1 MRARHLA
8 TCIVALAASDAA
20 RADHGPRGQVRLTGW
35 HADVEEDGGPR
46 TGGSFQG
53 HLDLTEHL
61 RLDLAHARTLAGP
74 RGGQDLGFASARWR
88 ALHVGGGVVGD
99 DWGLHVGVAP
109 RFAGDPT
116 RWLRLEGGL
125 HLALGAGWLDGRSDR
140 GEARGAWRHASRGG
154 VDVWAA
160 STGGDL
166 TLRLRPHEVVEVAFG
181 AYVDA
186 FAAAARPG
194 DAEPLPS
201 GLARV
206 ARRTDLGVTAALS
219 QGAVGAHGTASLR
232 LLQHTC
238 LVGTRTELWLRYR
251 EAWDW
256 IHLDPVYSVL
266 AEADPFDDVSLL
278 RVPWRTARTVELQVA
293 RTWARERH
301 ALAAVEVRHTVG
313 STTTQDFADRDGW
326 SVGGRVAARWGRV
339 HGAAHARWHLA
350 ASPLE
355 PLLGEM
361 PRLQVGGQV
370 GVLVVARPDL
380 DVALEAGVEHGR
392 QDDWGVPRRGWAAWG
407 GLQISF
413 GGARHAPGATRG
425 RDLPPLEREA
435 LARAPLV
442 PPLPRTGGV
451 ARGAVEL
458 WSARGGAAP
467 RPEAPPSVPQDL
479 QDLLGLDAEDFAHLE
494 DPAREA
500 GLLDGQVTPGEVR
513 ALLDDPAVEEAVE
526 AAVPG
531 LGDVLRELVTRHGD
545 DWRVDGPA
553 LLRQPRATL
562 FSGYGV
568 DSAGVGVGWDSR
580 LTLSRTWA
588 LDGHARYGDGV
599 RDDDAPAPRD
609 RDLLAGGMTLHRGSV
624 LDLAR
629 TRGWQKVS
637 IATREGER
645 HRVVFQGATGW
656 TRAMRWVLSG
666 R

>member
-1 MRARHLA
+1 MRARYLVP
-8 TCIVALAASDAA
+8 CVVALAATVA

-35 HADVEEDGGPR
+35 HADVDEDGGAR
-46 TGGSFQG
+46 SGGTFQG

-74 RGGQDLGFASARWR
+74 RGGQDVGFASARWR

-99 DWGLHVGVAP
+99 DRGLHVGVAP
-109 RFAGDPT
+109 RLSAEPA
-116 RWLRLEGGL
+116 RWLLVEGGL
-125 HLALGAGWLDGRSDR
+125 HLSLGAGWLDGRSER

-166 TLRLRPHEVVEVAFG
+166 TLRLRPHEAFEVAVG

-194 DAEPLPS
+194 DTEPLPS
-201 GLARV
+201 GVARV

-219 QGAVGAHGTASLR
+219 QGALGAHGTASLR

-238 LVGTRTELWLRYR
+238 MVGTRTELWLRYR

-266 AEADPFDDVSLL
+266 AETDPFDDVSLL
-278 RVPWRTARTVELQVA
+278 RVPWRVTRTVELHA
-293 RTWARERH
+293 SRAWARERH
-301 ALAAVEVRHTVG
+301 ALAAVEVRHTAG
-313 STTTQDFADRDGW
+313 STTVQDFADRDGW
-326 SVGGRVAARWGRV
+326 SAGARVAGRWGRV
-339 HGAAHARWHLA
+339 YGAAHARWHLA

-355 PLLGEM
+355 PLLGPM
-361 PRLQVGGQV
+361 PRLQVGGQA
-370 GVLVVARPDL
+370 GLFLVSRPDL
-380 DVALEAGVEHGR
+380 DVALEVGVEHGR

-407 GLQISF
+407 GLQVSF

-442 PPLPRTGGV
+442 APLPRTGGV
-451 ARGAVEL
+451 GRQAVEL
-458 WSARGGAAP
+458 WTARSGAAP
-467 RPEAPPSVPQDL
+467 SPAAPLDPIDL
-479 QDLLGLDAEDFAHLE
+479 PDRDALDRLRDLLDLDPDALAHLE
-494 DPAREA
+494 DPARDA
-500 GLLDGQVTPGEVR
+500 GLLDDDVTPGELR
-513 ALLDDPAVEEAVE
+513 EFLDDPAVEQAVE
-526 AAVPG
+526 AAAPG
-531 LGDVLRELVTRHGD
+531 LADVLRTLVTRDGD
-545 DWRVDGPA
+545 RWRADGAA

-562 FSGYGV
+562 FSGYGL
-568 DSAGVGVGWDSR
+568 DSAGVGVAWDRR

-588 LDGHARYGDGV
+588 LHGHAG
-599 RDDDAPAPRD
+599 DDAPPARD
-609 RDLLAGGMTLHRGSV
+609 DDLLAGGMTLHRGGV

-629 TRGWQKVS
+629 TNGWQKVS
-637 IATREGER
+637 VARREGER